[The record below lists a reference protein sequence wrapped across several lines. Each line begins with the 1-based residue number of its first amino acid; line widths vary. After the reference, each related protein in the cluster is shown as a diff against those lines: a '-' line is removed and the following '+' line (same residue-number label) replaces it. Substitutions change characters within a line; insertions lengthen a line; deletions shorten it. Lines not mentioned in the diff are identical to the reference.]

1 MPHKPWTIWIP
12 LLLLGCVVF
21 LARPVAASSQPQ
33 VVYQTPTARA
43 DGHIVYIVQEGDSC
57 LRIQLLTGT
66 TIEQMRTL
74 NKLDQNCTLI
84 PGKELLLQVITP
96 VASATPNPRVTATPL
111 LPTQTPIKGNG
122 KICVLLY
129 DDRNGNAIREE
140 SEVAISGGA
149 ASIADRLGRFSK
161 TVNTT
166 DDATS
171 VCEEVAEGDYS
182 ISMAIPGG
190 YNPTINMNSQVKVQA
205 GDQATLEFGAQRASN
220 VEAPSAEAPQPAKS
234 SLMLVILGG
243 LLVVTGIGLG
253 GYILFT
259 RR

>member
-1 MPHKPWTIWIP
+1 MSHKIWTIWIP
-12 LLLLGCVVF
+12 LLLLGFVVF
-21 LARPVAASSQPQ
+21 FTQPVAADSQPQ
-33 VVYQTPTARA
+33 VAYQTPTARP
-43 DGHIVYIVQEGDSC
+43 DGHIIYVVQEGDSC
-57 LRIQLLTGT
+57 LRIELLTGT

-84 PGKELLLQVITP
+84 PGKELLLAVITP
-96 VASATPNPRVTATPL
+96 VASATPNPHITATPL

-129 DDRNGNAIREE
+129 DDVNGNAIREE
-140 SEVAISGGA
+140 TELSVTGGA
-149 ASIADRLGRFSK
+149 VSISDRLGRFSK

-166 DDATS
+166 ESADP
-171 VCEEVAEGDYS
+171 VCEDVAEGDYN

-190 YNPTINMNSQVKVQA
+190 YNPTIVMNSQVKVQA
-205 GDQATLEFGAQRASN
+205 GDQATLEFGAQRTSKVDVQT
-220 VEAPSAEAPQPAKS
+220 VEEPQPDKS
-234 SLMLVILGG
+234 NLMLVILGG
-243 LLVVTGIGLG
+243 LFVVLGIGLG